1 MSLLYRIGPFLAN
14 SSPARPKR
22 TPILTC
28 GKMPKP
34 GPWRS
39 RGLVPIEFS
48 SLIALLSF
56 WRRGVCYIAIVKLRQ
71 RRLAVAKTKHGPTLF
86 DYLHLSEHA
95 VAETPEI
102 GVEFAPKSDHKTRV
116 SPARTDVVPVA
127 SPEPSRPVGPANR
140 PVTVGLDGD
149 RLRFSLSSVGAA
161 VVIFAAIAAL
171 FGAFVLGS
179 GSGEKRGF
187 SRGKIA
193 GRESY
198 TASTMSEI
206 ETVRSR
212 PPATGVIESLLTEPA
227 ASSSSDD
234 AGRGSAVRRDASADP
249 QWIRDYTYVVV
260 QEFRAGHTADAQDA
274 RDFLSHHGVSSEVV
288 GFDSGAIQLIT
299 TQGFDRRQATQRGM
313 AEALLAKVHD
323 IGDKYF
329 AAGGGYRM
337 QGYFRRLK
345 GDQW

>member
-1 MSLLYRIGPFLAN
+1 M
-14 SSPARPKR
+14 
-22 TPILTC
+22 
-28 GKMPKP
+28 
-34 GPWRS
+34 
-39 RGLVPIEFS
+39 
-48 SLIALLSF
+48 
-56 WRRGVCYIAIVKLRQ
+56 
-71 RRLAVAKTKHGPTLF
+71 AKTKHGPTLF
-86 DYLHLSEHA
+86 DYLHSSEHA
-95 VAETPEI
+95 VAEIPEV
-102 GVEFAPKSDHKTRV
+102 GVALASAREHKKRV
-116 SPARTDVVPVA
+116 SPVRVDVAPDA
-127 SPEPSRPVGPANR
+127 SPEPSRPVDPANR

-161 VVIFAAIAAL
+161 VVIFAAIVAL

-187 SRGKIA
+187 VRGKIV

-227 ASSSSDD
+227 AAASDD
-234 AGRGSAVRRDASADP
+234 PGHGSALRRDPSADP

-260 QEFRAGHTADAQDA
+260 QEFRAGHTADAHDA